1 MHKKQY
7 KCDKI
12 LNMDINSSISFV
24 SHIHAI
30 TVDFLQKELK
40 AQGFDDFA
48 SSHGNILF
56 QLSTN
61 SQMTMGELARKI
73 NRDKSTT
80 TVLVRKLKNQG
91 YVDENSVGNDKRQKM
106 IFLTQKGM
114 QYQKVTEKISKE
126 LIQTFYNGFSEDEK
140 KEFLH
145 FLERIQQ
152 NFMQS
157 S

>member
-1 MHKKQY
+1 
-7 KCDKI
+7 
-12 LNMDINSSISFV
+12 MDINSSISFV

-61 SQMTMGELARKI
+61 SQMTMGELAKKI

-91 YVDENSVGNDKRQKM
+91 YVDENSAGNDKRQKM
-106 IFLTQKGM
+106 IFLTPKGM
-114 QYQKVTEKISKE
+114 QYQKITEKISKE
-126 LIQTFYNGFSEDEK
+126 LMQTFYKGFSEDEK
-140 KEFLH
+140 MEFLN